1 MDQVFQKHSLD
12 HRPAPGACNA
22 PGPSLRPEKPLSSP
36 QLSLHGCP
44 HVAPAYLSCLLW
56 DHSPHPLPLLAP
68 GPLYFASHQVYS
80 CLSVIELLSPLLQ
93 TLLPS
98 DVVTQGSWKMPECLA
113 TPSEVGPSSSSITSI
128 PLPSFGFLMAFSTEP
143 FSLTGLLVRHL
154 LSSPLLLKQDL
165 RAQ

>member
-1 MDQVFQKHSLD
+1 MALRASTLPPFSAFFMGQVFQKHILD

-22 PGPSLRPEKPLSSP
+22 PGPSLRPGKPLSSP

-56 DHSPHPLPLLAP
+56 DRSPHPLPLLAP

-93 TLLPS
+93 MLLPS
-98 DVVTQGSWKMPECLA
+98 DVVTQGCWKM
-113 TPSEVGPSSSSITSI
+113 
-128 PLPSFGFLMAFSTEP
+128 PSFGFLMAFHT
-143 FSLTGLLVRHL
+143 TAILVYWFAC
-154 LSSPLLLKQDL
+154 SSPALPSSAPQKGPTLSKHTLNP
-165 RAQ
+165 